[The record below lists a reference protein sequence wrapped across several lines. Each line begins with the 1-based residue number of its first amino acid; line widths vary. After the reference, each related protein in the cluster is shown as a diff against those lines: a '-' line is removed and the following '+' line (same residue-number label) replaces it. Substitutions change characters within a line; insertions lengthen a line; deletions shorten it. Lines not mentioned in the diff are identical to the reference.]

1 MISFSVIA
9 FLIPLL
15 ILLIILISDSIFLRR
30 LVPSFGK
37 ESAGRSRHD
46 HYQKKA
52 ARALTRLPQLRDD
65 AARMVWLRKMN
76 PYVFEEML
84 LTALARQGLRIR
96 RNTSYSGDGGVDGQ
110 VWINGQ
116 RWLIQAKRYGATI
129 SSAHVSALGQLAEKE
144 GCRGLF
150 IHTGRTGDVS
160 RDAFRCYPWI
170 SLVSGQTLLM
180 LLSGDRRWMRCIP
193 DTAAASVS
201 SVSAHN

>member
-1 MISFSVIA
+1 MIPKSLLSTGIGMIFLLLMIA
-9 FLIPLL
+9 VVAVY
-15 ILLIILISDSIFLRR
+15 SIFSL
-30 LVPSFGK
+30 LQSLLGFSKQSSGK
-37 ESAGRSRHD
+37 GRHR

-96 RNTSYSGDGGVDGQ
+96 RNTTYSGDGGVDGQ
-110 VWINGQ
+110 VWINGH

-129 SSAHVSALGQLAEKE
+129 SAAHVSALGQLAEKE

-160 RDAFRCYPWI
+160 RDTFRCYPGL

-193 DTAAASVS
+193 DNRSII
-201 SVSAHN
+201 

>member
-1 MISFSVIA
+1 MITAFSIAVI
-9 FLIPLL
+9 FSLLL
-15 ILLIILISDSIFLRR
+15 IAITGVYSMLSLQKSLLG
-30 LVPSFGK
+30 FGK
-37 ESAGRSRHD
+37 ESAGRSRHRY
-46 HYQKKA
+46 YQKKA

-76 PYVFEEML
+76 PYVFEELL

-193 DTAAASVS
+193 DTAVAPVS